1 MNAPII
7 DNLYCRSKVQSI
19 TYKPLLTI
27 SIFRGENRWPIEQEI
42 AVAKLLP
49 IRSTLN
55 IFNLNK
61 NDNGILENIYSGSQM
76 KVHNTMQVKGYRI
89 CKGYNTMKVKGYKK
103 SNAQS
108 IDNVSIYTS
117 KLKS

>member
-1 MNAPII
+1 
-7 DNLYCRSKVQSI
+7 
-19 TYKPLLTI
+19 
-27 SIFRGENRWPIEQEI
+27 
-42 AVAKLLP
+42 
-49 IRSTLN
+49 
-55 IFNLNK
+55 
-61 NDNGILENIYSGSQM
+61 M
-76 KVHNTMQVKGYRI
+76 KGHNTMKVKGYRI